1 MNGTACANVATVRLL
16 RLTAS
21 LALALLRA
29 HAAIPVPTEFP
40 FEFREGLLWIKA
52 TIPNS
57 SEPLNLLLDTGAGVS
72 VINDATAER
81 LRLKFGLPV
90 TVHGVGTILTGHWLK
105 PFSATVNDVAL
116 PVNFLAVD
124 LERLS
129 KSCAQPVDGLLGAD
143 FFRGRVVQIDFDAL
157 KVRILP
163 SQTASLSDTTPL
175 QLRPCG
181 MRVQVRVNQRKAQ
194 WVRLDTGCAS
204 ALQWVSSDV
213 RSQDCMRK
221 PAIGLT
227 ELSIP
232 QTETTVQLGPT
243 RFYSV
248 PTGIHP
254 QPIFQGEA
262 GLLGNGLLSRF
273 SSITIDAKTGHL
285 ILQSRPVRP

>member
-1 MNGTACANVATVRLL
+1 L
-16 RLTAS
+16 RLTAI

-52 TIPNS
+52 NVRNS
-57 SEPLNLLLDTGAGVS
+57 AGPLNLLLDTGAGVS

-81 LRLKFGLPV
+81 LKLNFGRPV
-90 TVHGVGTILTGHWLK
+90 TVHGVGTTLTGHWLK
-105 PFSATVNDVAL
+105 PFSATAAGVSL
-116 PVNFLAVD
+116 PGNFLAVD
-124 LERLS
+124 LGPLS

-181 MRVQVRVNQRKAQ
+181 MRVQLSVNGRKPQ
-194 WVRLDTGCAS
+194 WVRLDTGCVS
-204 ALQWVSSDV
+204 ALQWVTSDV
-213 RSQDCMRK
+213 RSEDCMRK
-221 PAIGLT
+221 PAIGLS

-232 QTETTVQLGPT
+232 QTDTSVQLGSHS
-243 RFYSV
+243 FLNV
-248 PTGIHP
+248 PTGIHA

-273 SSITIDAKTGHL
+273 SSITINAKAGHL
-285 ILQSRPVRP
+285 ILQPRTARL